1 MHCNSVSARA
11 TSRSHGKAKMVRFG
25 IVGFGLHAVKRLMPG
40 FALSKNCKVTA
51 LSRRDMAQAEE
62 SARRFEIPL
71 AFDSAE
77 ALCNSPEVD
86 AVLVTTPN
94 SLHVK
99 DVLTAIQAGKAVLC
113 EKPLAMNAA
122 EAQQMVESARRK
134 NVRLGVAHVFR
145 FDESVRK
152 FREHVQAGAI
162 GRPIF
167 ARSEFSF
174 LADPS
179 HPRKWLYDA
188 SVAGAGPVF
197 DIGVHCIDTLRFILQ
212 DEVVRVS
219 ATANSD
225 KRSGD
230 VEAVAALTLEFSRGT
245 LGTVLVSYRVEYR
258 TPLEIIGDAGTLWAD
273 DALNVEHPIQ
283 IELQRGKGIVQRD
296 EVSNHL
302 AYALQV
308 DAFADWMEG
317 KSQFPAPGEEGWQNQ
332 EVLDA
337 AMRSIKT
344 GKAEAVPRVSNQKQ

>member
-1 MHCNSVSARA
+1 MI
-11 TSRSHGKAKMVRFG
+11 RFG

-40 FALSKNCKVTA
+40 FALAKNCRVTA
-51 LSRRDMAQAEE
+51 LSRRDITQAQE
-62 SARRFEIPL
+62 SARQYEIPL
-71 AFDSAE
+71 AFDSVAE
-77 ALCNSPEVD
+77 LCRSPEVD

-94 SLHVK
+94 SLHLK
-99 DVLTAIQAGKAVLC
+99 DVLTAVEAGKAVLC

-122 EAQQMVESARRK
+122 EARQMVEAARRQ
-134 NVRLGVAHVFR
+134 NIRFGVAHVFR
-145 FDESVRK
+145 FDQSVRK
-152 FREHVQAGAI
+152 FREHVAAGAI

-230 VEAVAALTLEFSRGT
+230 VESVAALTLEFSRGT
-245 LGTVLVSYRVEYR
+245 LATVLVSYRAEYR
-258 TPLEIIGDAGTLWAD
+258 TPLEIVGDAGTLFAE

-283 IELQRGKGIVQRD
+283 IELRRGKDLLQRD
-296 EVSNHL
+296 QVSNQL

-308 DAFADWMEG
+308 DAFADWMDG

-332 EVLDA
+332 EILDA
-337 AMRSIKT
+337 ALRSIKS
-344 GKAEAVPRVSNQKQ
+344 GRAEAVPRVLAQNP

>member
-1 MHCNSVSARA
+1 
-11 TSRSHGKAKMVRFG
+11 MVRFG

-40 FALSKNCKVTA
+40 FALAKNCKVTA
-51 LSRRDMAQAEE
+51 LSRREMAKAQE
-62 SARRFEIPL
+62 SARQYEIPL
-71 AFDSAE
+71 AFDSVGE
-77 ALCNSPEVD
+77 LCSSPEVD

-99 DVLTAIQAGKAVLC
+99 DVLTAIEAEKAVLC
-113 EKPLAMNAA
+113 EKPLAMNAD
-122 EAQQMVESARRK
+122 EARQMVEAARRQ
-134 NVRLGVAHVFR
+134 NVRFGVAHVFR

-152 FREHVQAGAI
+152 FREHVAAGAI

-174 LADPS
+174 LADPT

-219 ATANSD
+219 ATASSD
-225 KRSGD
+225 KSSGD
-230 VEAVAALTLEFSRGT
+230 VESVAALILELSRGT
-245 LGTVLVSYRVEYR
+245 LATVMVSYRAEYR
-258 TPLEIIGDAGTLWAD
+258 TPLEIVGDAGVLWAD

-283 IELQRGKGIVQRD
+283 IQLRRGNDVVQRV

-302 AYALQV
+302 AYGLQV

-317 KSQFPAPGEEGWQNQ
+317 NSQFPAPGEEGWQNQ
-332 EVLDA
+332 EILDA
-337 AMRSIKT
+337 ALRSINS
-344 GKAEAVPRVSNQKQ
+344 GRAEAVPRVSHQKQ

>member
-1 MHCNSVSARA
+1 MSSRA
-11 TSRSHGKAKMVRFG
+11 LSRSHGKEKMVRFG

-40 FALSKNCKVTA
+40 FAQSKNCKVTA
-51 LSRRDMAQAEE
+51 LSRRNMAQAQE
-62 SARRFEIPL
+62 SARQYEVPL
-71 AFDSAE
+71 AFDSVAE
-77 ALCNSPEVD
+77 LCSFSEVD

-94 SLHVK
+94 ALHLP
-99 DVLTAIQAGKAVLC
+99 DVLTAIEAGKAVLC

-122 EAQQMVESARRK
+122 EARQMVEAARQK
-134 NVRLGVAHVFR
+134 NVRFGVAHVFR

-152 FREHVQAGAI
+152 FREHVAAGAI

-188 SVAGAGPVF
+188 RIAGAGPVF

-219 ATANSD
+219 AIANSD
-225 KRSGD
+225 ERSGD
-230 VEAVAALTLEFSRGT
+230 VESAAALTLEFSRGT
-245 LGTVLVSYRVEYR
+245 LATVMVSYRAEYR
-258 TPLEIIGDAGTLWAD
+258 TPLEIVGDVGSLWAD
-273 DALNVEHPIQ
+273 DALNVEHLIQ
-283 IELQRGKGIVQRD
+283 IELRRGKEVVQRD

-317 KSQFPAPGEEGWQNQ
+317 NSQFPAPGEEAWQNQ

-337 AMRSIKT
+337 ALRSIKS
-344 GKAEAVPRVSNQKQ
+344 GKAEAVPRVLNQKR